1 MGRAIFSTE
10 PEFPKILLS
19 MLSRHTSN
27 VNVPESQNGQSNCI
41 ICMCRLAGVLI
52 HLNFIILILI
62 CF

>member
-10 PEFPKILLS
+10 PEFPKILLP

-41 ICMCRLAGVLI
+41 ICMWPPCWSTDTS
-52 HLNFIILILI
+52 
-62 CF
+62 